1 MSIAG
6 LRFFAMGMIGE
17 SGASSE
23 PFWQAAS

>member
-6 LRFFAMGMIGE
+6 LSPLAIGMIGE